1 MPNIEITEMTA
12 PIPGQSLTA
21 ELGSR
26 PWERPAKYSDPEDAL
41 EYYVKQI
48 SLPDRTAHMLEILEL
63 GYPVAPLV
71 DSMLIAG
78 VMQGLHTLDV
88 AVLISPAMFKLITAV
103 ADEVG
108 VEYKTGLTKTED
120 GSVDQLLVE
129 RAAAEPEAEEIEER
143 FEETELED
151 VISAAKKTNT
161 GIMSQTATQEME
173 V

>member
-63 GYPVAPLV
+63 GYPAATLV
-71 DSMLIAG
+71 DSILIAG
-78 VMQGLHTLDV
+78 VMQGLHTIDV
-88 AVLISPAMFKLITAV
+88 AVLISPAMFKLITAI

-108 VEYKTGLTKTED
+108 VEYKTGLTRAKD

-129 RAAAEPEAEEIEER
+129 RAAAEPE
-143 FEETELED
+143 
-151 VISAAKKTNT
+151 
-161 GIMSQTATQEME
+161 GIMSQTTAEEME